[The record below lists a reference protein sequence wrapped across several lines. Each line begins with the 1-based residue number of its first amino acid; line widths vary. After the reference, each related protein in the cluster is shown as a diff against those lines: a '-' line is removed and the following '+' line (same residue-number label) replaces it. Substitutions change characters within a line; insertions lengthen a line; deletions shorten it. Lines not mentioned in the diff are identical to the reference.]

1 MLAYGAGTLP
11 VLSASTITSAPL
23 RAGTPNGPAAA
34 PDRKVTMP
42 ILIGFSGAAL
52 SCAETGVNA
61 NARPAA
67 SRARITNV

>member
-1 MLAYGAGTLP
+1 LP

-52 SCAETGVNA
+52 SCPETGVNA
-61 NARPAA
+61 HTSPAA
-67 SRARITNV
+67 SRTRSTTV

>member
-1 MLAYGAGTLP
+1 L
-11 VLSASTITSAPL
+11 APL

-42 ILIGFSGAAL
+42 ILNGFSAAAL
-52 SCAETGVNA
+52 SCAEAGVNA